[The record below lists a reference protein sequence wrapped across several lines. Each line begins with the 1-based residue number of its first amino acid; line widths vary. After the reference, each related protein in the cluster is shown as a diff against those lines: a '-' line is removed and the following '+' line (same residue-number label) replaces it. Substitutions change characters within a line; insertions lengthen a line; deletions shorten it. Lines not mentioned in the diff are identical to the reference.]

1 MLSKLFPKK
10 EEINAVKN
18 LFSNK
23 DKAHAIIDAAE
34 ATSLRL
40 SPQLKNELASFGLSS
55 AQQFRQLDVDRLQ
68 DLLRCCSKALKV
80 FENQLKIIVDGYDE
94 IERYA
99 DKWKDKS
106 GDLFA
111 AFNNMIGDRV
121 AKKKTGAEVERLN
134 IQTERTLEALNEELA
149 SVESVLGVIPPKYRM
164 SIILD
169 QMCEYLED
177 GEVDSWEGCIKTF
190 KDDSHKM
197 RENAYFNSMLDM
209 QANLVQLTA
218 SIEQNTAAT
227 ARNTALTAFF
237 SGITAWNTP

>member
-1 MLSKLFPKK
+1 MLNKLFPNK

-23 DKAHAIIDAAE
+23 DKAHAIIDTAE
-34 ATSLRL
+34 TTSLRL
-40 SPQLKNELASFGLSS
+40 SPQLKSELASFGLSS

-121 AKKKTGAEVERLN
+121 AKKKTSAEVERLN
-134 IQTERTLEALNEELA
+134 IQTERTLEALNEELM

-209 QANLVQLTA
+209 QANLVQLTT
-218 SIEQNTAAT
+218 SIEQNSAAT

-237 SGITAWNTP
+237 SGITAWNTL